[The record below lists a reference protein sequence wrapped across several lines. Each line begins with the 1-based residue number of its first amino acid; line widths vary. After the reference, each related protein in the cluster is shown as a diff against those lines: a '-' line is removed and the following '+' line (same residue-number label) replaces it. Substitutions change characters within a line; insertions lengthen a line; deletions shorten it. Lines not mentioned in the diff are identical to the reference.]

1 MILMGSENRRITQ
14 TSENHAGLPLRIAII
29 GNEYPIFG
37 YTQMM
42 PPLQNLESLAKSKPG
57 CIRWYHDIMLFPSK
71 TSQLEVT
78 DLKPALLTKEPFMQ
92 QIQGLL
98 ATFRRSEE
106 MVM

>member
-1 MILMGSENRRITQ
+1 MI
-14 TSENHAGLPLRIAII
+14 
-29 GNEYPIFG
+29 
-37 YTQMM
+37 
-42 PPLQNLESLAKSKPG
+42 
-57 CIRWYHDIMLFPSK
+57 FPSK

-98 ATFRRSEE
+98 ATFQRSEE